1 MTDKQKKDLYLF
13 LIAVAS
19 VGIATGF
26 SESLFNNYFRDVYN
40 VDGLGRGII
49 ELPRELP
56 GIIVFFLISAAA
68 FMGDISF
75 AIIAQG
81 LAAFG
86 LAALGFLTPSFS
98 VMLIFLFISSLGSHI
113 YMPLRDSIG
122 MSLSEPN
129 MLGKRMGQVAGVQSA
144 FLMISGALVF
154 VLFRFGIFSL
164 TSQTK
169 WTFVVAAA
177 FYAAALLLFVKLKK
191 DVGQLRRKREKIK
204 FIFRKEYKYYYL
216 IAIIFGVQ
224 KQVMLVFGPWVLIE
238 TLRQQEYTIV
248 LLGIIAALLGMFFM
262 PLLGRWIDR
271 FGVKKLLY
279 ADAFSFIFVYL
290 CYGLLS
296 QLFNSGTVAKAGLPL
311 ILTCA
316 LFVTDRLSS
325 QMGII
330 RTIYLRSIAVDPAD
344 VTPTISL
351 AMLMDHVV
359 SITVGVLGGVI
370 WITIGSQF
378 IFYIVAALSLVNLAV
393 AVVVKEPR
401 AELYGKRS

>member
-129 MLGKRMGQVAGVQSA
+129 KLGKRMGQVAGVQSA

-401 AELYGKRS
+401 AELCGKRS

>member
-19 VGIATGF
+19 IGIATGF

-98 VMLIFLFISSLGSHI
+98 VMLIFLFISSLGTHI

-164 TSQTK
+164 TSPTK

-177 FYAAALLLFVKLKK
+177 FYAAALLLFIKLKK

-401 AELYGKRS
+401 AELCGKRS

>member
-401 AELYGKRS
+401 AELCGKRS